1 MNKRVTVFREFIY
14 LLGIY
19 LASQIGSA
27 FIWQV
32 VFKQAD
38 YTVFSNIIVG
48 ISLLIFIAKF
58 YQVELFGKHDS
69 KLGAACVAIGLIIT
83 LFLNNDLNHLAR
95 NIPKLES
102 IMLSSLGT
110 AIFEESI
117 FRVVMIFLISSIF
130 IHSAKKLYFE
140 IYLSSVIFGLAHFL
154 NMLSIQQDF
163 AQTVIQTLY
172 AFCLGTIFA
181 ISYLA
186 TKNILYAILIH
197 FLADT
202 IAILLS
208 SSVITNIPITLL
220 NMITLV
226 LAFVVM
232 GMFNWF
238 VLHNMD
244 LVAE

>member
-1 MNKRVTVFREFIY
+1 MNKRVTVFKRFIFLFGVY
-14 LLGIY
+14 LV
-19 LASQIGSA
+19 AQILSA
-27 FIWQV
+27 FVWQV
-32 VFKQAD
+32 IFKQAD
-38 YTVFSNIIVG
+38 STIFSNMVVG
-48 ISLLIFIAKF
+48 LSLLIFIGKF
-58 YQVELFGKHDS
+58 YQVELLGQHDS
-69 KLGAACVAIGLIIT
+69 KLGVACVAIGLIIT
-83 LFLNNDLNHLAR
+83 LFLNNDLNHLAG

-110 AIFEESI
+110 ALFEESI
-117 FRVVMIFLISSIF
+117 FRVVTIFLISSILVY
-130 IHSAKKLYFE
+130 SAKKLYFE
-140 IYLSSVIFGLAHFL
+140 IYLSAVIFGLAHFL
-154 NMLSIQQDF
+154 NMLNVQQDF
-163 AQTVIQTLY
+163 AQTAIQTLY

-202 IAILLS
+202 IAVLLS
-208 SSVITNIPITLL
+208 STVITNIPITPM

-226 LAFVVM
+226 LALVVM
-232 GMFNWF
+232 GIFNWF

>member
-1 MNKRVTVFREFIY
+1 MDKRMVIFKRFIY
-14 LLGIY
+14 LFGIY
-19 LASQIGSA
+19 LISQIGSA

-32 VFKQAD
+32 IFKQND
-38 YTVFSNIIVG
+38 YTIFSNIVVG
-48 ISLLIFIAKF
+48 LSLLIFITKF
-58 YQVELFGKHDS
+58 YGVELFGKNNF
-69 KLGAACVAIGLIIT
+69 KLGAACVAVGLIIT
-83 LFLNNDLNHLAR
+83 LFINNDVNHLVR
-95 NIPKLES
+95 NISRLEG
-102 IMLSSLGT
+102 IMLSSWGT

-117 FRVVMIFLISSIF
+117 FRAVMIFLVSSIF
-130 IHSAKKLYFE
+130 VYSSKKLYFE
-140 IYLSSVIFGLAHFL
+140 IYLSSIIFALAHFL
-154 NMLSIQQDF
+154 NMLSVQQNF
-163 AQTVIQTLY
+163 VQTVIQVLY

-202 IAILLS
+202 IAVLLS
-208 SSVITNIPITLL
+208 STVMTNIPITPL

-232 GMFNWF
+232 GIFNWF
-238 VLHNMD
+238 VLNNLD